1 MKLFF
6 KILFKGSY
14 YFFKN
19 KNQREFMR
27 LVFLYGD
34 KKRYESRK
42 IKFLD
47 YKITVPDCL
56 SFVWQFKEIF
66 ADENY
71 KFNSHSSSPIIYDCG
86 ANIGLSCIY
95 FKKLF
100 PSSKIK
106 AFEAEPAIAEILKN
120 NLKDNRITDVQVITA
135 AVWNDDK
142 GVDFSSEG
150 ADGSSMF
157 ADGKKSR
164 VNSIRLKDYI
174 EKEERI
180 DLLKLDIEGAETEV
194 IRDCRNNLG
203 NVQHLF
209 VEYHSYVENR
219 QTLDE
224 LLKIITDA
232 GFRYFIKPEQDRK
245 YPFINR
251 INKNFPH
258 MDLQLNIFAYR

>member
-19 KNQREFMR
+19 KKQREFMR

-34 KKRYESRK
+34 KQRYQSRV
-42 IKFLD
+42 IKFLK

-71 KFNSHSSSPIIYDCG
+71 KFVSDVSSPVVYDCG

-95 FKKLF
+95 FKELF
-100 PSSKIK
+100 PLSKIK
-106 AFEAEPAIAEILKN
+106 AFEAEPAISEILIN
-120 NLKDNRITDVQVITA
+120 NLRGNNINDVEVISV
-135 AVWNDDK
+135 AVWNDNK
-142 GVDFSSEG
+142 GVEFISEG
-150 ADGSSMF
+150 ADGSSIF
-157 ADGKKSR
+157 AEGKKTK
-164 VNSIRLKDYI
+164 VASIRLKDFI
-174 EKEERI
+174 EKENRI
-180 DLLKLDIEGAETEV
+180 DLLKMDIEGAETEV
-194 IRDCRNNLG
+194 IRDCKDSLG
-203 NVQHLF
+203 NVKHLF
-209 VEYHSYVENR
+209 VEYHSYVNNK
-219 QTLDE
+219 QSLDE
-224 LLKIITDA
+224 LLKIITDS

-245 YPFINR
+245 HPFINR
-251 INKNFPH
+251 LNKNFPQ